1 MAKKRQSTGNTFL
14 SNNLPS
20 YKQVKKQRKQA
31 QQQAPK
37 VQPKQAQRVVRGGG
51 SQYSV
56 KNDKYVKQNQ
66 QRNNPQ
72 PQKTQE
78 AQQTSYLKNSLDR
91 QGQPRASIPETSRS
105 GVVNH
110 GKDKQSTRLSQNYL
124 KNTTQQK
131 SLGNRFLDDKSK
143 IGVDKNNRI
152 DRLTKGAAK
161 QKVGGWLSGVGNDS
175 NIYNETKKDLDDQL
189 RNGKIN
195 KKTYDANMKA
205 AMQSD
210 TRMRRLKNWESS
222 NQHKAYQE
230 LARKGEKIQ
239 TSGDKD
245 IAKGM
250 KGLNHLQKVAAGAYT
265 SSAQMAMDLAFGPG
279 ALVSMGV
286 SVYGNTLHSTKQLV
300 DKGVI
305 SKKEAEKTAFL
316 QASKEVG
323 TEALGRG
330 VGLAAELKGAGAPTR
345 SLETMKNIGIDRL
358 VSRIKNTTAR
368 NIAGSAMKLGSG
380 AAEEAGEELLGGIL
394 DAPITNFSYA
404 NRLDKDYRSKLQENS
419 NNIAA
424 QRDSL
429 IKQGYTRKQAT
440 KLYQNEIS
448 SQEFLDNLTD
458 DYIQNGLSK
467 KAARKQASNMQA
479 YLSASL
485 NGNSKQMKAADNKM
499 AAGIKQ
505 KFSAS
510 DTIDA
515 MLSAGLSA
523 AVTGAAGEVR
533 TNTTGANIKAIY
545 QAQNGVDG
553 AAKAITSLAK
563 GLDDKKM
570 AARATAMYDCIDS
583 GKGVDLSNE
592 QYYTLQSALQA
603 QFTKNAQDAAAATRA
618 GRNSAAKSRYIT
630 AATAN
635 VDNTGKI
642 RFGTT
647 VNAMDEQ
654 GRTIPQFVPGGV
666 TEARADAMRS
676 DLNRLATQQEKQTKE
691 HLSDKDEVIEH
702 IVAIENGYVMP
713 ESTEF
718 FTDAFPE
725 NRALYEQFTG
735 ETLPAD
741 NSQMRQYLFNRSAQ
755 NYEASARLETIDRID
770 RDKGQL
776 DSEIANTYGQEGQQT
791 FQKLSNNIGLEDTG
805 KYVAYSSALGQAY
818 DAGLSGA
825 SIDSAMKLARD
836 AYGIGEQDITDMY
849 QAGVAD
855 KDNGSIGATVRY
867 DMADRTSIRNSDR
880 DALLAFARAFGRNIV
895 VTDNLTVDKAKDIQ
909 SNKALREDYN
919 GPQVDGMFYD
929 NTIYINLAEG
939 NNRSI
944 SYTIMH
950 ELTHSLK
957 EQFAADY
964 AEFADLFKERYVEK
978 YGEAA
983 FNKAIQDRI
992 DLYKDSGVNLDR
1004 EGALEEI
1011 ICDQMGE
1018 VLTDEDFVQ
1027 NVAENH
1033 PDLAHSLLYAIKT
1046 MLQKIR
1052 NLFAQY
1058 EGFPP
1063 RYNEAL
1069 LSQLDLLKDAE
1080 KLLMQAMEHAN
1091 ENRVAESEAEARYL
1105 FGGPKADNPKGYVGT
1120 TMEEDPNFKKAQE
1133 MKNNSASD
1141 EEIWAETGWQYNN
1154 GNWRFEID
1162 DTDFDIFFGDADL
1175 RDIPEYKRYQEL
1187 ERKRFSAYVLG
1198 TKKLTDA
1205 EEKEYQNLNDK
1216 WSETAGKQADRLEEG
1231 DPVFLDK
1238 MVRDRK
1244 LFMHYPSLKDVRV
1257 YTVKDLTGKTN
1268 LAGGADLSNNDLYI
1282 DYNLLYDVD
1291 KLRNV
1296 LLHEVQH
1303 FIQRYEGRN
1312 SGTNPTIA
1320 SSIEAYESNQGERE
1334 AQEAGARINMSAEQR
1349 RGNMPRFSIT
1359 GDMSDVERYNE
1370 LKDKSLT
1377 VVQAS
1382 RENLPFTKENF
1393 ASLQNESKV
1402 EAKKAAQNLIREL
1415 GIKGQYETAELDFDV
1430 ELSNGGVRESAQKEM
1445 KIDDKDAFINLST
1458 LFYNLQDVMHDAILI
1473 DKYSDKAYLE
1483 RHPDHK
1489 PNHNIKWTYVL
1500 LSAFAEGIYI
1510 IPTKITVFEYKIDS
1524 APKIHLAIAAKK
1536 IEKTRVIAEPANKGL
1551 RESAVASSFNVK
1563 LSQFLPLVK
1572 DKALADYIPPQFESE
1587 GKVEDVQGLELGH
1600 GRTDSEGNALTEQQQ
1615 RYFQDSK
1622 VRNVSGNLQI
1632 VYHGTDADFTVFKD
1646 SDSGNYF
1653 TSDKKYAKRYG
1664 KNVDSYYLNIVKP
1677 FDIRKSSVKK
1687 DFEQFVKDGYSNSLH
1702 PSSSK
1707 TEIDE
1712 FIRDG
1717 IDWTEADNLIEWI
1730 EENNKNYDG
1739 LIIKEPDGT
1748 SDSLSYVTFKSNQA
1762 KLIDNKDPSSAQ
1774 DIRFATRHN
1783 SILTEDSSG
1792 FKVVPATENEFKG
1805 SVIRNEAG
1813 QLERMYI
1820 NAETFAGGDS
1830 RFTSYSVTGDLGS
1843 SLDGMYGYSAHNVLG
1858 EGDDAVYLNVHKPAT
1873 ENDLTIT
1880 RDQLKRLI
1888 RETIERI
1895 AIPGENGEK
1904 DYSGAWIYNY
1914 ANKNDTL
1921 ETAAGKAADAII
1933 SADGMTDAY
1942 VLEELYDNANVSSET
1957 EARAFYND
1965 VNYYTGIDGI
1975 ISDADDGSQVVI
1987 AFKSEQIKQTANAGE
2002 PGEMPR
2008 VESVLQYAS
2017 DYGYDTD
2024 PVTGEGYPEDAK
2036 SRVVKNRDEVMAY
2049 IKNSERNAT
2058 KLTHDTVL
2066 NEKTVKGNIKELVNG
2081 VMDNT
2086 DNTPGEKR
2094 EALDKAMDA
2103 ARELWG
2109 IYASTKY
2116 FTKAKPDDLK
2126 LFRDVAIQTAHDI
2139 VKGAR
2144 YIDDEAYDNYKQVT
2158 SYLKSTRIM
2167 YTAHDA
2173 ADVDMGDPGSFRR
2186 KYFGRIRLSKDGVS
2200 LEDVWADI
2208 GPMIAF
2214 AEGSDY
2220 VKDDVDHQVILEEIA
2235 SFLDNSEAYY
2245 DMEADAA
2252 RLDIERQLAEDIVE
2266 TVTTNGDPWNSFA
2279 DKKKAQY
2286 DERIA
2291 QLKARQKEAM
2301 REAKD
2306 KWKEQEKKS
2315 RKKRYEKRRQQK
2327 KERHKNY
2334 KERMKSWGHIQKN
2347 YDYLSKRLLDPKKDE
2362 GQNIP
2367 ENLRVPLAKVL
2378 KEFDLQ
2384 TKRSAKIEKKK
2395 GTSKATAA
2403 LRDLRNEIAK
2413 IASEDGTAEFV
2424 CHPSLFTTMD
2434 RLVDSLD
2441 GKSLRELNNENLAD
2455 IDDMLAQIKHMI
2467 AEQNTLFTEGKRQAV
2482 ESAGRQVMDDMRAKE
2497 KKYGRGY
2504 TYSGAKGLIR
2514 HIFNEDMMT
2523 PGDFFELMGG
2533 ELGTM
2538 GDHLR
2543 ESFDDYIQKFKQTA
2557 DFTTTTFNRFMNV
2570 KKPGSV
2576 MEDWKTDKSSQTFK
2590 LDSGEEV
2597 TMTVAQMMS
2606 LYCMS
2611 KREAAMN
2618 HIMGSGIVLSEVTPG
2633 RKIDE
2638 LVGGKQEN
2646 RVEAVRMSYFD
2657 VQRII
2662 EALTK
2667 EQRQVADELQGMM
2680 TGTLADWGNE
2690 TSMQLYGIK
2699 LFKDDFYFPI
2709 KVSNSY
2715 LTGKLEDPAG
2725 INGSRILSFSF
2736 TKPLVEQASNPLIVG
2751 DIFDIFTDHANKMAL
2766 YSSFAA
2772 SLLDF
2777 NRVYNYKHRSEET
2790 GLLDGSVKQ
2799 AIEDAYGKRSITYI
2813 NNFLDDINGQA
2824 AQRDDGITQ
2833 AISVSLNRYKRA
2845 AIGINLRVLVQ
2856 QPTAIMRSL
2865 YYLSPKYFTPDCFTH
2880 LLKKKQEMHEHCP
2893 IAYWKANGNYQTDFT
2908 RTLQDQ
2914 MFNRWSKYDAATM
2927 GFYGLADDLTWTVI
2941 WGAVKNE
2948 IEAKYP
2954 KVKVG
2959 SEEYWTLCNR
2969 RATEVFD
2976 RTQVVDSVFHRS
2988 DAMRSTNGLTKMAS
3002 SFMAEPT
3009 RTYNMLRS
3017 SIVKAHRMSIDGDR
3031 KGAINEMTKVIT
3043 VLILNAAT
3051 VSATSAVI
3059 DALRG
3064 KGDDDDD
3071 KSFYEKWLLNFWENF
3086 AQNANPLL
3094 QVVWVKDIAT
3104 LFIDEWQGNDWG
3116 TSNMALE
3123 GWYKLAKGFAQVQ
3136 KVFSG
3141 EMGFIEWISGDFGA
3155 GLGYVLGVP
3164 YYNFIRDAKSLWSM
3178 LELPTFASDG
3188 TEESEEESIN
3198 KPSLLDYERNPIKVQ
3213 DGSWGDNVLNHFG
3226 INLTKEERRQKA
3238 YDQELAEIKG
3248 KTEGLS
3254 GSEKR
3259 DKVNSLVMEGYT
3271 KYVEDGDTA
3280 ALKRMRHIIKDA
3292 GGSTKDFDEKVGKRV
3307 ASEYKKT
3314 INTKDVGKQEA
3325 LQDYLLHH
3333 GWSQEDISS
3342 QIVYYSDTARKFKAA
3357 AQLDDEDAMVKA
3369 LVPLMDAGL
3378 TDADVYRLYENR
3390 NRGGSRSKGSGDS
3403 TGSLAVPTY
3412 GTITSGFG
3420 YRARPTAGAS
3430 TYHEGIDIGAA
3441 MGSKVDAADG
3451 GTVVY
3456 TGYNGGYG
3464 NQIVVQHSNGMKTY
3478 YSHLANI
3485 GVSPGQRVSKGQYI
3499 GNVGSTGTST
3509 GPHLD
3514 FRVQVNGSFVN
3525 PMKYING

>member
-78 AQQTSYLKNSLDR
+78 AQQTSYLKNRLDR
-91 QGQPRASIPETSRS
+91 QGQPRASIPETSRA

-152 DRLTKGAAK
+152 DRLTKSAAK
-161 QKVGGWLSGVGNDS
+161 QSVGSLFSGVSYDS
-175 NIYNETKKDLDDQL
+175 NIYNEVKKDLDDQL
-189 RNGKIN
+189 RTGKIN

-210 TRMRRLKNWESS
+210 TRMRRLQNWESS
-222 NQHKAYQE
+222 GQHKAYQE
-230 LARKGEKIQ
+230 LAKKGEELQ

-245 IAKGM
+245 KAIGM
-250 KGLNHLQKVAAGAYT
+250 KGLNRPQRLVAEAYT
-265 SSAQMAMDLAFGPG
+265 SGLQMAGDLMFGP
-279 ALVSMGV
+279 AWFASMGTR
-286 SVYGNTLHSTKQLV
+286 VYGNTLHSTKNLV

-305 SKKEAEKTAFL
+305 SQKEADRNAFL
-316 QASKEVG
+316 QATKEVG
-323 TEALGRG
+323 TEYIGRG
-330 VGLAAELKGAGAPTR
+330 IGLAAELKGAGAPTR

-485 NGNSKQMKAADNKM
+485 NGNSKQMKAAENKM

-570 AARATAMYDCIDS
+570 AARASAMYDYIDS

-618 GRNSAAKSRYIT
+618 GRNSVAKSRYIT

-825 SIDSAMKLARD
+825 SIDSVMKLARD

-880 DALLAFARAFGRNIV
+880 DTLLAFARAFGRNIV

-929 NTIYINLAEG
+929 NTIYVNLAEG
-939 NNRSI
+939 NNRPI

-964 AEFADLFKERYVEK
+964 AEFADLFKKRYVEK
-978 YGEAA
+978 YGEDT

-992 DLYKDSGVNLDR
+992 DLYKDSGVNLDK

-1033 PDLAHSLLYAIKT
+1033 PDLAHSLLYAIKA

-1080 KLLMQAMEHAN
+1080 KLLMQAIEQAN
-1091 ENRVAESEAEARYL
+1091 ENMSADENLPKFSIVDIVGDDGKSYGRGVYFDSTFLDGLNEKERTQIIKEYINTDLGGKEFSAFDANGKEHHIRIAEHYQRFRNSQGKSVRVNNDLATKYRQNPVKQQAVSQIDEIIVTSEPTSVDSARYPHGWLDNYGQNDWETWTAYATDSSSNIWKLGLSIATSDKNDKYLYDVSRIEKAGQAGKLSHIPARDNLATYKDEVNRLREKNKNPGPFALRSPVEETKDLIAVHNATEDNIKGLLDLKGFPMPSIAIIKAAQGHNDYGPYSFVFDKSTIDPQANTDNKVYGGDAWTPTAPQIEYGVKENKAYDEFYSNIHALQRGIPTNQALNKLSDYDYFNQTLTSAGGLENLKENL
-1105 FGGPKADNPKGYVGT
+1105 F
-1120 TMEEDPNFKKAQE
+1120 
-1133 MKNNSASD
+1133 SD
-1141 EEIWAETGWQYNN
+1141 EEMRNAFLNTKDEYVYPIIEEVEVRDKSSNVELAKYLINKFGVQTLEKMDSEEGWESYFSELKEAINEYEKPDKDFPKFVYHNLFRYALKYSKTNGVEIKRVENDEARSAEINKRIDENEYRNWLDSLFSKLTIQEGIYNGKDPYKNN
-1154 GNWRFEID
+1154 GDRKSFKQLHWDVTLDNIVKAMSLSNNGETFLGDNFKAVSQKNFESVEEIKAD
-1162 DTDFDIFFGDADL
+1162 RERLQKISDEEYKKLNDELYERYSKIIERLVNKKNLSKHDNYFIIRDYVNSNITDSLRKSKSAEDIYKYLKKYEAVTKQDAEDIWQLAKETANLPTGYFEAKPERAVALNEVKAIIAPDNAPADL
-1175 RDIPEYKRYQEL
+1175 IQ
-1187 ERKRFSAYVLG
+1187 
-1198 TKKLTDA
+1198 
-1205 EEKEYQNLNDK
+1205 
-1216 WSETAGKQADRLEEG
+1216 
-1231 DPVFLDK
+1231 
-1238 MVRDRK
+1238 
-1244 LFMHYPSLKDVRV
+1244 SLKDTGAEVLTYKHDNAEDRTEKLNSLEPLKFAVRSDSDQNDSFPTLDSV
-1257 YTVKDLTGKTN
+1257 IQYANDNDVIIDPITG
-1268 LAGGADLSNNDLYI
+1268 
-1282 DYNLLYDVD
+1282 
-1291 KLRNV
+1291 
-1296 LLHEVQH
+1296 
-1303 FIQRYEGRN
+1303 
-1312 SGTNPTIA
+1312 
-1320 SSIEAYESNQGERE
+1320 EAY
-1334 AQEAGARINMSAEQR
+1334 
-1349 RGNMPRFSIT
+1349 
-1359 GDMSDVERYNE
+1359 
-1370 LKDKSLT
+1370 
-1377 VVQAS
+1377 
-1382 RENLPFTKENF
+1382 
-1393 ASLQNESKV
+1393 
-1402 EAKKAAQNLIREL
+1402 
-1415 GIKGQYETAELDFDV
+1415 
-1430 ELSNGGVRESAQKEM
+1430 
-1445 KIDDKDAFINLST
+1445 
-1458 LFYNLQDVMHDAILI
+1458 
-1473 DKYSDKAYLE
+1473 
-1483 RHPDHK
+1483 
-1489 PNHNIKWTYVL
+1489 
-1500 LSAFAEGIYI
+1500 
-1510 IPTKITVFEYKIDS
+1510 
-1524 APKIHLAIAAKK
+1524 
-1536 IEKTRVIAEPANKGL
+1536 
-1551 RESAVASSFNVK
+1551 
-1563 LSQFLPLVK
+1563 
-1572 DKALADYIPPQFESE
+1572 SE
-1587 GKVEDVQGLELGH
+1587 E
-1600 GRTDSEGNALTEQQQ
+1600 
-1615 RYFQDSK
+1615 
-1622 VRNVSGNLQI
+1622 
-1632 VYHGTDADFTVFKD
+1632 
-1646 SDSGNYF
+1646 
-1653 TSDKKYAKRYG
+1653 
-1664 KNVDSYYLNIVKP
+1664 
-1677 FDIRKSSVKK
+1677 
-1687 DFEQFVKDGYSNSLH
+1687 
-1702 PSSSK
+1702 
-1707 TEIDE
+1707 
-1712 FIRDG
+1712 
-1717 IDWTEADNLIEWI
+1717 
-1730 EENNKNYDG
+1730 
-1739 LIIKEPDGT
+1739 
-1748 SDSLSYVTFKSNQA
+1748 
-1762 KLIDNKDPSSAQ
+1762 
-1774 DIRFATRHN
+1774 
-1783 SILTEDSSG
+1783 
-1792 FKVVPATENEFKG
+1792 
-1805 SVIRNEAG
+1805 
-1813 QLERMYI
+1813 
-1820 NAETFAGGDS
+1820 
-1830 RFTSYSVTGDLGS
+1830 
-1843 SLDGMYGYSAHNVLG
+1843 
-1858 EGDDAVYLNVHKPAT
+1858 
-1873 ENDLTIT
+1873 
-1880 RDQLKRLI
+1880 
-1888 RETIERI
+1888 
-1895 AIPGENGEK
+1895 AIP
-1904 DYSGAWIYNY
+1904 
-1914 ANKNDTL
+1914 
-1921 ETAAGKAADAII
+1921 
-1933 SADGMTDAY
+1933 
-1942 VLEELYDNANVSSET
+1942 
-1957 EARAFYND
+1957 
-1965 VNYYTGIDGI
+1965 
-1975 ISDADDGSQVVI
+1975 
-1987 AFKSEQIKQTANAGE
+1987 
-2002 PGEMPR
+2002 
-2008 VESVLQYAS
+2008 
-2017 DYGYDTD
+2017 
-2024 PVTGEGYPEDAK
+2024 
-2036 SRVVKNRDEVMAY
+2036 RVVKIRDEIMEY
-2049 IKNSERNAT
+2049 INSINTDPT
-2058 KLTHDTVL
+2058 KLTHDKIL
-2066 NEKTVKGNIKELVNG
+2066 DEKSVKSSIKELISATTNHSES
-2081 VMDNT
+2081 
-2086 DNTPGEKR
+2086 TPGEIRDMTKF
-2094 EALDKAMDA
+2094 ATDA
-2103 ARELWG
+2103 ARKLWNMYKNMGNLEKATPEQLEEFRNYTLSVSHEIIGDINYIVDDQYERYKEL
-2109 IYASTKY
+2109 K
-2116 FTKAKPDDLK
+2116 
-2126 LFRDVAIQTAHDI
+2126 
-2139 VKGAR
+2139 
-2144 YIDDEAYDNYKQVT
+2144 
-2158 SYLKSTRIM
+2158 SYLREVPILLPSSWDREIGGI
-2167 YTAHDA
+2167 A
-2173 ADVDMGDPGSFRR
+2173 AFRR
-2186 KYFGRIRLSKDGVS
+2186 KNFGRMRLVSENSKIEGYGIDEIWPDLVEMMYGNMDS
-2200 LEDVWADI
+2200 MTYKGEDYKHPSEMLREV
-2208 GPMIAF
+2208 
-2214 AEGSDY
+2214 SDY
-2220 VKDDVDHQVILEEIA
+2220 LDDT
-2235 SFLDNSEAYY
+2235 
-2245 DMEADAA
+2245 DMYRDALMDGA
-2252 RLDIERQLAEDIVE
+2252 RLDIERQFAEDLVD
-2266 TVTTNGDPWNSFA
+2266 TVVSNGKPWQSFA
-2279 DKKKAQY
+2279 DKKKAFY
-2286 DERIA
+2286 DERTR
-2291 QLKARQKEAM
+2291 QLKERQKEAM
-2301 REAKD
+2301 REAKN
-2306 KWKEQEKKS
+2306 KWKDQEKKS

-2334 KERMKSWGHIQKN
+2334 KERMRSWGHIQKN

-2413 IASEDGTAEFV
+2413 IASEDGTTEFV
-2424 CHPSLFTTMD
+2424 CHPSLFGTMD
-2434 RLVDSLD
+2434 RLVASLD
-2441 GKSLRELNNENLAD
+2441 GKPLREMDNQDLAD
-2455 IDDMLAQIKHMI
+2455 IDDMFAQVKHMI
-2467 AEQNTLFTEGKRQAV
+2467 AEQNTLFAENKRQAV

-2504 TYSGAKGLIR
+2504 TYSGAKGLVR
-2514 HIFNEDMMT
+2514 HLFNEDMMT

-2543 ESFDDYIQKFKQTA
+2543 ESFDDYVRKFKQTA
-2557 DFTTTTFNRFMNV
+2557 DFTTETFSQFMNV

-2576 MEDWKTDKSSQTFK
+2576 LEDWKTDKSSQTFK

-2618 HIMGSGIVLSEVTPG
+2618 HIMGSGIVLSEVTPA
-2633 RKIDE
+2633 RKINA

-2657 VQRII
+2657 VKKIT

-2667 EQRQVADELQGMM
+2667 EQRQVADKLQGMM

-2777 NRVYNYKHRSEET
+2777 NRVYNYKHRNEET
-2790 GLLDGSVKQ
+2790 GVLDGSVKQ

-2824 AQRDDGITQ
+2824 ANRVDGITQ
-2833 AISVSLNRYKRA
+2833 AISVSLNHYKRA

-2865 YYLSPKYFTPDCFTH
+2865 YYLNPKYFTPSCFTH

-2927 GFYGLADDLTWTVI
+2927 GFYGLADDMTWTVI

-2948 IEAKYP
+2948 IEDKYP
-2954 KVKVG
+2954 NVKVG
-2959 SEEYWTLCNR
+2959 SEEYWALCNK

-3017 SIVKAHRMSIDGDR
+3017 SIVKAHRMSLDGDR
-3031 KGAINEMTKVIT
+3031 SGAINEMTKVIT

-3188 TEESEEESIN
+3188 TEEESIN

-3238 YDQELAEIKG
+3238 YDQELTEIKG

-3280 ALKRMRHIIKDA
+3280 ALKRMRQTIKDA

-3314 INTKDVGKQEA
+3314 INTNDVGKQEA

-3378 TDADVYRLYENR
+3378 TDADAYKLYENR
-3390 NRGGSRSKGSGDS
+3390 NRGGRRSKGVGES
-3403 TGSLAVPTY
+3403 TGKLAVPAY

-3420 YRARPTAGAS
+3420 YRTRPTAGAS
-3430 TYHEGIDIGAA
+3430 AYHEGIDIGAP
-3441 MGSKVDAADG
+3441 MGSKVSVADG
-3451 GTVVY
+3451 GTIVY
-3456 TGYNGGYG
+3456 AGYSGGYG
-3464 NQIVVQHSNGMKTY
+3464 NQIVVQHSSGMKTY
-3478 YSHLANI
+3478 YSHLSNI
-3485 GVSPGQRVSKGQYI
+3485 GVSPGQKVRKGQYI

-3514 FRVQVNGSFVN
+3514 FRVQVNGAFVN
-3525 PMKYING
+3525 PMNYING

>member
-31 QQQAPK
+31 QEQAPK
-37 VQPKQAQRVVRGGG
+37 VQPRQAQRVVRGGG

-72 PQKTQE
+72 NQQAQR

-152 DRLTKGAAK
+152 DRLTKSAGK
-161 QKVGGWLSGVGNDS
+161 QSVGSLFSGISDDS
-175 NIYNETKKDLDDQL
+175 NIYNEVKKDLDDQL
-189 RNGKIN
+189 RTGKIN
-195 KKTYDANMKA
+195 KRTYDANMKA

-210 TRMRRLKNWESS
+210 TRMRRLQNWESS
-222 NQHKAYQE
+222 SQHKTYQE
-230 LARKGEKIQ
+230 LAKKGEELQ

-245 IAKGM
+245 KAIGM
-250 KGLNHLQKVAAGAYT
+250 KGLNRPQRLVAEAYT
-265 SSAQMAMDLAFGPG
+265 SGLQMAGDLMFGP
-279 ALVSMGV
+279 AWFASMGTR
-286 SVYGNTLHSTKQLV
+286 VYGNTLHSTKNLV

-305 SKKEAEKTAFL
+305 SKREADRNAFL
-316 QASKEVG
+316 QATKEVG
-323 TEALGRG
+323 TEYIGRG
-330 VGLAAELKGAGAPTR
+330 IGLAAELKGAGAPTR

-485 NGNSKQMKAADNKM
+485 NGNSKQMKAAENKM

-533 TNTTGANIKAIY
+533 TNATGANIKAIY

-570 AARATAMYDCIDS
+570 AARASAMYDYIDS

-603 QFTKNAQDAAAATRA
+603 QFNKNAQDAAAATRA

-630 AATAN
+630 AATADI
-635 VDNTGKI
+635 DNTGKI

-666 TEARADAMRS
+666 TEARADAMRF

-825 SIDSAMKLARD
+825 SIDSVMKLARD
-836 AYGIGEQDITDMY
+836 AYGIGGQDITDMY

-880 DALLAFARAFGRNIV
+880 DTLLAFARAFGRNIV

-939 NNRSI
+939 NNRPI

-978 YGEAA
+978 YGEET

-992 DLYKDSGVNLDR
+992 DLYKDSGVNLDK

-1033 PDLAHSLLYAIKT
+1033 PDLAHSLLYAIKA

-1080 KLLMQAMEHAN
+1080 KLLMQAMEQAN
-1091 ENRVAESEAEARYL
+1091 ENRIEEREVEYAVRNDHLNDPNYSSIKSQIRDNAVELSKMNPVGVAKSDEFIHKTIGQKKAIILKIFRNGYDIDRQGFGKIEMRQSEIKGAFTYLHSDAEFAVMPLVPKVLKKGIKLPGHDDHKERNYDTTTFVAPVTLDNTVVNMAVVVKNTGRHHYKLHRVINLDGTNIENKKREPGILSLTDNGQRLSTEFSENRIKSKKEKVNKDHKKNKAKQNFALRSPVEETKDLIAVHNATEKNVRGLLGLGGLPMPSIAIIKAAQGHDDFGEYSFVFDKSTIDPATNRNNKVYGSDAFTPVAPHIEYEVKDDKAYKEFQSKISNLNKDLPATNHTLMNIHNYDYFNTLLTSAGGLEGLKENLFNDKEMRNAFLYTEGEYVPRVIEKVEVKSKKAGLYKHLINRVGIPTLEKMYSIDRRSDEAEKYFKILKEAADEYEKPIEPKPL
-1105 FGGPKADNPKGYVGT
+1105 FKYWNLVFLALDYN
-1120 TMEEDPNFKKAQE
+1120 
-1133 MKNNSASD
+1133 KNNGVKVKEIENEQAQVD
-1141 EEIWAETGWQYNN
+1141 EINKRIDETKYREWLDSLFAKLSIQEGIYNGKDRVTNTGTRTFKQTHWNVTLDNIVKAMKLQEEGETAFGVSFKAISQKKFNSIDEIKSNSGRLKVIND
-1154 GNWRFEID
+1154 G
-1162 DTDFDIFFGDADL
+1162 
-1175 RDIPEYKRYQEL
+1175 EYE
-1187 ERKRFSAYVLG
+1187 
-1198 TKKLTDA
+1198 KLIN
-1205 EEKEYQNLNDK
+1205 NLNDRYNNIVSK
-1216 WSETAGKQADRLEEG
+1216 LIERHHDNDILAKEHVDTNIVDAIRASKSAKDVFNYLKRYEILTEHEAKEIWELAQDYGNLPTGYFEAKPGRAVALSEVKAIIAPDDAPADLIQ
-1231 DPVFLDK
+1231 
-1238 MVRDRK
+1238 
-1244 LFMHYPSLKDVRV
+1244 SLKDTGAEVLTYEHDNAEDRTEKLNSLEPLKFAVRSDSDQNDSFPTLDSV
-1257 YTVKDLTGKTN
+1257 IQYANDNDVIIDPITG
-1268 LAGGADLSNNDLYI
+1268 
-1282 DYNLLYDVD
+1282 
-1291 KLRNV
+1291 
-1296 LLHEVQH
+1296 
-1303 FIQRYEGRN
+1303 
-1312 SGTNPTIA
+1312 
-1320 SSIEAYESNQGERE
+1320 EAY
-1334 AQEAGARINMSAEQR
+1334 
-1349 RGNMPRFSIT
+1349 
-1359 GDMSDVERYNE
+1359 
-1370 LKDKSLT
+1370 
-1377 VVQAS
+1377 
-1382 RENLPFTKENF
+1382 
-1393 ASLQNESKV
+1393 
-1402 EAKKAAQNLIREL
+1402 
-1415 GIKGQYETAELDFDV
+1415 
-1430 ELSNGGVRESAQKEM
+1430 
-1445 KIDDKDAFINLST
+1445 
-1458 LFYNLQDVMHDAILI
+1458 
-1473 DKYSDKAYLE
+1473 
-1483 RHPDHK
+1483 
-1489 PNHNIKWTYVL
+1489 
-1500 LSAFAEGIYI
+1500 
-1510 IPTKITVFEYKIDS
+1510 
-1524 APKIHLAIAAKK
+1524 
-1536 IEKTRVIAEPANKGL
+1536 
-1551 RESAVASSFNVK
+1551 
-1563 LSQFLPLVK
+1563 
-1572 DKALADYIPPQFESE
+1572 SE
-1587 GKVEDVQGLELGH
+1587 E
-1600 GRTDSEGNALTEQQQ
+1600 
-1615 RYFQDSK
+1615 
-1622 VRNVSGNLQI
+1622 
-1632 VYHGTDADFTVFKD
+1632 
-1646 SDSGNYF
+1646 
-1653 TSDKKYAKRYG
+1653 
-1664 KNVDSYYLNIVKP
+1664 
-1677 FDIRKSSVKK
+1677 
-1687 DFEQFVKDGYSNSLH
+1687 
-1702 PSSSK
+1702 
-1707 TEIDE
+1707 
-1712 FIRDG
+1712 
-1717 IDWTEADNLIEWI
+1717 
-1730 EENNKNYDG
+1730 
-1739 LIIKEPDGT
+1739 
-1748 SDSLSYVTFKSNQA
+1748 
-1762 KLIDNKDPSSAQ
+1762 
-1774 DIRFATRHN
+1774 
-1783 SILTEDSSG
+1783 
-1792 FKVVPATENEFKG
+1792 
-1805 SVIRNEAG
+1805 
-1813 QLERMYI
+1813 
-1820 NAETFAGGDS
+1820 
-1830 RFTSYSVTGDLGS
+1830 
-1843 SLDGMYGYSAHNVLG
+1843 
-1858 EGDDAVYLNVHKPAT
+1858 
-1873 ENDLTIT
+1873 
-1880 RDQLKRLI
+1880 
-1888 RETIERI
+1888 
-1895 AIPGENGEK
+1895 AIP
-1904 DYSGAWIYNY
+1904 
-1914 ANKNDTL
+1914 
-1921 ETAAGKAADAII
+1921 
-1933 SADGMTDAY
+1933 
-1942 VLEELYDNANVSSET
+1942 
-1957 EARAFYND
+1957 
-1965 VNYYTGIDGI
+1965 
-1975 ISDADDGSQVVI
+1975 
-1987 AFKSEQIKQTANAGE
+1987 
-2002 PGEMPR
+2002 
-2008 VESVLQYAS
+2008 
-2017 DYGYDTD
+2017 
-2024 PVTGEGYPEDAK
+2024 
-2036 SRVVKNRDEVMAY
+2036 RVVKIRDEIMEY
-2049 IKNSERNAT
+2049 INSINTDPT
-2058 KLTHDTVL
+2058 KLTHDKIL
-2066 NEKTVKGNIKELVNG
+2066 DEKSVKSSIKELISATTNHSES
-2081 VMDNT
+2081 
-2086 DNTPGEKR
+2086 TPGEIR
-2094 EALDKAMDA
+2094 EMTKFATDA
-2103 ARELWG
+2103 ARKLWNMYKNMGNLEKATSEQLEEFRNYTLSVSHEIIGDINYIVDDQYERYKEL
-2109 IYASTKY
+2109 K
-2116 FTKAKPDDLK
+2116 
-2126 LFRDVAIQTAHDI
+2126 
-2139 VKGAR
+2139 
-2144 YIDDEAYDNYKQVT
+2144 
-2158 SYLKSTRIM
+2158 SYLREVPILLPSSWDREIGGI
-2167 YTAHDA
+2167 A
-2173 ADVDMGDPGSFRR
+2173 AFRR
-2186 KYFGRIRLSKDGVS
+2186 KNFGRMRLVSENSKIEGYGIDEIWPDLVEMMYGNMDS
-2200 LEDVWADI
+2200 MTYKGEDYKHPSEMLREV
-2208 GPMIAF
+2208 
-2214 AEGSDY
+2214 SDY
-2220 VKDDVDHQVILEEIA
+2220 LDDT
-2235 SFLDNSEAYY
+2235 YMY
-2245 DMEADAA
+2245 RDALMDGA
-2252 RLDIERQLAEDIVE
+2252 RLDIERQFAQDLVD
-2266 TVTTNGDPWNSFA
+2266 TVVSNGKPWQSFA
-2279 DKKKAQY
+2279 DKKKAFY
-2286 DERIA
+2286 DERTR
-2291 QLKARQKEAM
+2291 QLKERQKEAM
-2301 REAKD
+2301 REAKS
-2306 KWKEQEKKS
+2306 KYQEKLEREKSRHKEQEKKI
-2315 RKKRYEKRRQQK
+2315 RQQGRDRLQKEKDRQREKRETQREKKR
-2327 KERHKNY
+2327 NY
-2334 KERMKSWGHIQKN
+2334 QERMKSWGHIQKN

-2384 TKRSAKIEKKK
+2384 TERSVKLEETK

-2403 LRDLRNEIAK
+2403 LRELRNEMAK
-2413 IASEDGTAEFV
+2413 IASEDGTTEFV
-2424 CHPSLFTTMD
+2424 CHPSLFGTMD
-2434 RLVDSLD
+2434 RLVASLD
-2441 GKSLRELNNENLAD
+2441 GKPLREMDNQDLAD
-2455 IDDMLAQIKHMI
+2455 IDDMFAQVKHMI
-2467 AEQNTLFTEGKRQAV
+2467 AEQNTLFAENKRQAV

-2504 TYSGAKGLIR
+2504 TYSGAKGLVR
-2514 HIFNEDMMT
+2514 HLFNEDMMT

-2543 ESFDDYIQKFKQTA
+2543 ESFDDYVRKFKQTA
-2557 DFTTTTFNRFMNV
+2557 DFTTETFSQFMNV

-2576 MEDWKTDKSSQTFK
+2576 LEDWKTDKSSQTFK

-2618 HIMGSGIVLSEVTPG
+2618 HIMGSGIVLSEVTPA
-2633 RKIDE
+2633 RKINA

-2646 RVEAVRMSYFD
+2646 RVEAVRMSFFD
-2657 VQRII
+2657 VKKIT

-2667 EQRQVADELQGMM
+2667 EQRQVADKLQGMM

-2777 NRVYNYKHRSEET
+2777 NRVYNYKHRNEET
-2790 GLLDGSVKQ
+2790 GVLDGSVKQ

-2824 AQRDDGITQ
+2824 ANRVDGITQ
-2833 AISVSLNRYKRA
+2833 AISVSLNHYKRA

-2865 YYLSPKYFTPDCFTH
+2865 YYLNPKYFTPSCFTH

-2927 GFYGLADDLTWTVI
+2927 GFYGLADDMTWTVI
-2941 WGAVKNE
+2941 WGAIKNE
-2948 IEAKYP
+2948 IEDKYP
-2954 KVKVG
+2954 NVKVG
-2959 SEEYWTLCNR
+2959 SEEYWALCNK

-2988 DAMRSTNGLTKMAS
+2988 DAMRSTNGLTKMVS

-3017 SIVKAHRMSIDGDR
+3017 SIVKAHRMSLDGDR
-3031 KGAINEMTKVIT
+3031 SGAINEMTKVIT

-3188 TEESEEESIN
+3188 TEEESIN

-3238 YDQELAEIKG
+3238 YDQELAEIKS

-3280 ALKRMRHIIKDA
+3280 ALKRMRQTIKDA

-3314 INTKDVGKQEA
+3314 INTNDVGKQEA
-3325 LQDYLLHH
+3325 LQDYLLNH

-3357 AQLDDEDAMVKA
+3357 AQMDDEDAMVKA

-3378 TDADVYRLYENR
+3378 TDADAYKLYENR
-3390 NRGGSRSKGSGDS
+3390 NRGGRRSKGVGES
-3403 TGSLAVPTY
+3403 TGKLAVPAY
-3412 GTITSGFG
+3412 GSITSGFG
-3420 YRARPTAGAS
+3420 YRTRPTAGAS
-3430 TYHEGIDIGAA
+3430 AYHEGIDIGAP

-3451 GTVVY
+3451 GTIVY
-3456 TGYNGGYG
+3456 AGYSGGYG
-3464 NQIVVQHSNGMKTY
+3464 NQIVVQHSSGMKTY
-3478 YSHLANI
+3478 YSHLSNI
-3485 GVSPGQRVSKGQYI
+3485 GVSPGQKVRKGQYI

-3514 FRVQVNGSFVN
+3514 FRVQVNGAFVN
-3525 PMKYING
+3525 PMNYING

>member
-31 QQQAPK
+31 QQQTPK

-72 PQKTQE
+72 NQQAQR

-91 QGQPRASIPETSRS
+91 QGQPRASIPETSRL

-485 NGNSKQMKAADNKM
+485 NGNSKQMKAAENKM

-570 AARATAMYDCIDS
+570 AARASAMYDYIDS

-630 AATAN
+630 AATADI
-635 VDNTGKI
+635 DNTGKI

-825 SIDSAMKLARD
+825 SIDSVMKLARD

-849 QAGVAD
+849 HAGVAD
-855 KDNGSIGATVRY
+855 KENESIGATVRY

-939 NNRSI
+939 NNRPI

-957 EQFAADY
+957 DQFAADY
-964 AEFADLFKERYVEK
+964 AEFADLFQERYIEK
-978 YGEAA
+978 YGEDT

-992 DLYKDSGVNLDR
+992 DLYKDSGVNLDK

-1033 PDLAHSLLYAIKT
+1033 PDLAHSLLYTIKA

-1080 KLLMQAMEHAN
+1080 KLLMQAMEQAN
-1091 ENRVAESEAEARYL
+1091 EERVTESDAEARY
-1105 FGGPKADNPKGYVGT
+1105 
-1120 TMEEDPNFKKAQE
+1120 
-1133 MKNNSASD
+1133 
-1141 EEIWAETGWQYNN
+1141 
-1154 GNWRFEID
+1154 
-1162 DTDFDIFFGDADL
+1162 
-1175 RDIPEYKRYQEL
+1175 
-1187 ERKRFSAYVLG
+1187 
-1198 TKKLTDA
+1198 
-1205 EEKEYQNLNDK
+1205 
-1216 WSETAGKQADRLEEG
+1216 
-1231 DPVFLDK
+1231 
-1238 MVRDRK
+1238 
-1244 LFMHYPSLKDVRV
+1244 
-1257 YTVKDLTGKTN
+1257 
-1268 LAGGADLSNNDLYI
+1268 
-1282 DYNLLYDVD
+1282 
-1291 KLRNV
+1291 
-1296 LLHEVQH
+1296 
-1303 FIQRYEGRN
+1303 
-1312 SGTNPTIA
+1312 
-1320 SSIEAYESNQGERE
+1320 
-1334 AQEAGARINMSAEQR
+1334 MSAEQM

-1572 DKALADYIPPQFESE
+1572 DKALADYIPPQFRESNQQDFALRSPVEETRDLIAVHNATEKNVRGLLGLGGLPMPSIAIIKAAQGHDDFGAYSFVFDKSTIDPATNRNNKVYGSDAFTPVAPHIEYEVKDDKAYKEFQSEISNLNKDLPATNHTLMNIHNYDYFNTLLTTAGGLE
-1587 GKVEDVQGLELGH
+1587 GLKENLFNDKEMRNAFLYTEGEYVPRVIEKVEVKSKKAGLYKHLINRVGIPTLEKMYSIDRRSDEAEKYFKILKEAADEYEKPIEPKPLFKYWNLVFLALDYNKNNGVKVKEIENEQAQVDEINKRIDETKYREWLDSLFAKLSIQE
-1600 GRTDSEGNALTEQQQ
+1600 GIYNGKDRVTNTGTRTFKQTHW
-1615 RYFQDSK
+1615 
-1622 VRNVSGNLQI
+1622 NVTL
-1632 VYHGTDADFTVFKD
+1632 D
-1646 SDSGNYF
+1646 
-1653 TSDKKYAKRYG
+1653 
-1664 KNVDSYYLNIVKP
+1664 NIVKAMKLQKEGETA
-1677 FDIRKSSVKK
+1677 FGVSFKAISQKK
-1687 DFEQFVKDGYSNSLH
+1687 FNSIDEIKSNSGRLKVINEGEYEKLINNLNDRYNNIV
-1702 PSSSK
+1702 SK
-1707 TEIDE
+1707 
-1712 FIRDG
+1712 
-1717 IDWTEADNLIEWI
+1717 LIERHHDNDI
-1730 EENNKNYDG
+1730 LAKEHVDTNIVDAIRASKSAKDVFNY
-1739 LIIKEPDGT
+1739 LKRYE
-1748 SDSLSYVTFKSNQA
+1748 
-1762 KLIDNKDPSSAQ
+1762 
-1774 DIRFATRHN
+1774 
-1783 SILTEDSSG
+1783 ILTEHEAKEIWELAQDYGNLPTGYFEAKPGRAVALSEVKAIIAPDDAPADLIQSLKDTGAEILTYKHDNAEDRTEKLNSLEPLKFAVRSDSDQNDS
-1792 FKVVPATENEFKG
+1792 FPTLD
-1805 SVIRNEAG
+1805 SVIQYANDNDVIIDPITGEA
-1813 QLERMYI
+1813 
-1820 NAETFAGGDS
+1820 
-1830 RFTSYSVTGDLGS
+1830 YS
-1843 SLDGMYGYSAHNVLG
+1843 
-1858 EGDDAVYLNVHKPAT
+1858 E
-1873 ENDLTIT
+1873 E
-1880 RDQLKRLI
+1880 
-1888 RETIERI
+1888 
-1895 AIPGENGEK
+1895 AIP
-1904 DYSGAWIYNY
+1904 
-1914 ANKNDTL
+1914 
-1921 ETAAGKAADAII
+1921 
-1933 SADGMTDAY
+1933 
-1942 VLEELYDNANVSSET
+1942 
-1957 EARAFYND
+1957 
-1965 VNYYTGIDGI
+1965 
-1975 ISDADDGSQVVI
+1975 
-1987 AFKSEQIKQTANAGE
+1987 
-2002 PGEMPR
+2002 
-2008 VESVLQYAS
+2008 
-2017 DYGYDTD
+2017 
-2024 PVTGEGYPEDAK
+2024 
-2036 SRVVKNRDEVMAY
+2036 RVVKIRDEIMEY
-2049 IKNSERNAT
+2049 INSINTDPT
-2058 KLTHDTVL
+2058 KLTHDKIL
-2066 NEKTVKGNIKELVNG
+2066 DEKSVKSSIKELISATTNHSES
-2081 VMDNT
+2081 
-2086 DNTPGEKR
+2086 TPGEIR
-2094 EALDKAMDA
+2094 EMTKFATDA
-2103 ARELWG
+2103 ARKLWNMYKNMGNLEKATSEQLEEFRNYTLSVSHEIIGDINYIVDDQYERYKEL
-2109 IYASTKY
+2109 K
-2116 FTKAKPDDLK
+2116 
-2126 LFRDVAIQTAHDI
+2126 
-2139 VKGAR
+2139 
-2144 YIDDEAYDNYKQVT
+2144 
-2158 SYLKSTRIM
+2158 SYLREVPILLPSSWDREIGGI
-2167 YTAHDA
+2167 A
-2173 ADVDMGDPGSFRR
+2173 AFRR
-2186 KYFGRIRLSKDGVS
+2186 KNFGRMRLVS
-2200 LEDVWADI
+2200 ENSQIEGYGIDEIWPDLVEMMYGNMDSMTYKGEDYKHPSEMLREV
-2208 GPMIAF
+2208 
-2214 AEGSDY
+2214 SDY
-2220 VKDDVDHQVILEEIA
+2220 LDDT
-2235 SFLDNSEAYY
+2235 YMY
-2245 DMEADAA
+2245 RDALMDGA
-2252 RLDIERQLAEDIVE
+2252 RLDIERQFAQDLVD
-2266 TVTTNGDPWNSFA
+2266 TVVSNGKPWQSFA
-2279 DKKKAQY
+2279 DKKKAFY
-2286 DERIA
+2286 DERTR
-2291 QLKARQKEAM
+2291 QLKERQKEAM
-2301 REAKD
+2301 REAKS
-2306 KWKEQEKKS
+2306 KYQEKLEREKSRHKEQEKKI
-2315 RKKRYEKRRQQK
+2315 RQQGRDRLQKEKDRQREKREAQREKKR
-2327 KERHKNY
+2327 NY
-2334 KERMKSWGHIQKN
+2334 QERMKSWGHIQKN
-2347 YDYLSKRLLDPKKDE
+2347 YDYLSKRLLNPKKDE

-2384 TKRSAKIEKKK
+2384 TERSVKLEETK

-2403 LRDLRNEIAK
+2403 LRELRNEIAK
-2413 IASEDGTAEFV
+2413 IASEDGTTEFV
-2424 CHPSLFTTMD
+2424 CHPSLFGTMD
-2434 RLVDSLD
+2434 RLVASLD
-2441 GKSLRELNNENLAD
+2441 GKPLREMDNQDLAD
-2455 IDDMLAQIKHMI
+2455 IDDMFAQVKHMI
-2467 AEQNTLFTEGKRQAV
+2467 AEQNTLFAENKRQAV

-2504 TYSGAKGLIR
+2504 TYSGAKGLVR
-2514 HIFNEDMMT
+2514 HLFNEDMMT

-2543 ESFDDYIQKFKQTA
+2543 ESFDDYIRKFKQTA
-2557 DFTTTTFNRFMNV
+2557 DFTTETFSQFMNV

-2576 MEDWKTDKSSQTFK
+2576 LEDWKTDKSAQTFK

-2618 HIMGSGIVLSEVTPG
+2618 HIMGSGIVLSEVTPA
-2633 RKIDE
+2633 RKINA

-2657 VQRII
+2657 VKKIT

-2667 EQRQVADELQGMM
+2667 EQRQVADKLQGMM

-2690 TSMQLYGIK
+2690 ISMQLYGIK

-2777 NRVYNYKHRSEET
+2777 NRVYNYKHRNEET

-2824 AQRDDGITQ
+2824 ANRVDGITQ
-2833 AISVSLNRYKRA
+2833 AISVSLNHYKRA

-2865 YYLSPKYFTPDCFTH
+2865 YYLNPKYFTPSCFTH

-2927 GFYGLADDLTWTVI
+2927 GFYGLADDMTWTVI

-2948 IEAKYP
+2948 IEDKYP
-2954 KVKVG
+2954 NVKVD
-2959 SEEYWTLCNR
+2959 SEEYWALCNK

-2988 DAMRSTNGLTKMAS
+2988 DAMRSTNGLTKMVS

-3017 SIVKAHRMSIDGDR
+3017 SIVKAHRMSLDGDR
-3031 KGAINEMTKVIT
+3031 SGAINEMTKVIT

-3188 TEESEEESIN
+3188 TEEESIN

-3238 YDQELAEIKG
+3238 YDQELAEIKS

-3280 ALKRMRHIIKDA
+3280 ALKRMRQTIKDA

-3314 INTKDVGKQEA
+3314 INTNDVGKQEA
-3325 LQDYLLHH
+3325 LQDYLLNH

-3357 AQLDDEDAMVKA
+3357 AQMDDEDAMVKA

-3378 TDADVYRLYENR
+3378 TDADAYKLYENR
-3390 NRGGSRSKGSGDS
+3390 NRGGRRSKGVGES
-3403 TGSLAVPTY
+3403 TGKLAVPAY
-3412 GTITSGFG
+3412 GSITSGFG
-3420 YRARPTAGAS
+3420 YRTRPTAGAS
-3430 TYHEGIDIGAA
+3430 AYHEGIDIGAP

-3451 GTVVY
+3451 GTIVY
-3456 TGYNGGYG
+3456 AGYSGGYG
-3464 NQIVVQHSNGMKTY
+3464 NQIVVQHSSGMKTY
-3478 YSHLANI
+3478 YSHLSNI
-3485 GVSPGQRVSKGQYI
+3485 GVSPGQKVRKGQYI

-3514 FRVQVNGSFVN
+3514 FRVQVNGAFVN
-3525 PMKYING
+3525 PMNYING

>member
-72 PQKTQE
+72 NQQAQR

-91 QGQPRASIPETSRS
+91 QGQPRASLPETSRS

-152 DRLTKGAAK
+152 DRLTKGTAK
-161 QKVGGWLSGVGNDS
+161 QYAGSLLIKIGDDS
-175 NIYNETKKDLDDQL
+175 NEYNEFKMTLDDAL
-189 RNGKIN
+189 RDGKIDR
-195 KKTYDANMKA
+195 KTYNANLKA
-205 AMQSD
+205 AQRSD
-210 TRMRRLKNWESS
+210 TRVNRMSDWQST
-222 NQHKAYQE
+222 KAHDIYQKIG
-230 LARKGEKIQ
+230 AKGESLH

-245 IAKGM
+245 IAKGT
-250 KGLNHLQKVAAGAYT
+250 KGLNRAERVAANAYT
-265 SSAQMAMDLAFGPG
+265 SSLEMAGDLAFGPAWFGVMG
-279 ALVSMGV
+279 ARIMG
-286 SVYGNTLHSTKQLV
+286 SSLHSTKNLV

-305 SKKEAEKTAFL
+305 SKREADRNAFL
-316 QASKEVG
+316 QATKEVG
-323 TEALGRG
+323 TEYIGRG
-330 VGLAAELKGAGAPTR
+330 VGLAAELKGAGAPTK

-485 NGNSKQMKAADNKM
+485 NGDSKKMKAVEDNM

-570 AARATAMYDCIDS
+570 AARASAMYDYIDS

-805 KYVAYSSALGQAY
+805 KYVAYSSALGEAY

-825 SIDSAMKLARD
+825 SIDSVMKLARD

-855 KDNGSIGATVRY
+855 KENESIGATVRY
-867 DMADRTSIRNSDR
+867 DVADRTSIRNSDR

-939 NNRSI
+939 NNRPI

-964 AEFADLFKERYVEK
+964 AEFADLFKERYIEK
-978 YGEAA
+978 YGEDT
-983 FNKAIQDRI
+983 FNKTIQDRI
-992 DLYKDSGVNLDR
+992 DLYKDSGVNLDK

-1033 PDLAHSLLYAIKT
+1033 PDLAHSLLYTIKA

-1080 KLLMQAMEHAN
+1080 KLLMKAMEQAN
-1091 ENRVAESEAEARYL
+1091 ENRVTESEAK
-1105 FGGPKADNPKGYVGT
+1105 FSIISGPENDLLVMVDAEKTGIKT
-1120 TMEEDPNFKKAQE
+1120 TENAKSLGNQIRQYFKEHYRGRVLPLGKT
-1133 MKNNSASD
+1133 K
-1141 EEIWAETGWQYNN
+1141 
-1154 GNWRFEID
+1154 
-1162 DTDFDIFFGDADL
+1162 
-1175 RDIPEYKRYQEL
+1175 
-1187 ERKRFSAYVLG
+1187 SAYVRRSAEG
-1198 TKKLTDA
+1198 EYTNSAKKLPF
-1205 EEKEYQNLNDK
+1205 EVYKNKMQ
-1216 WSETAGKQADRLEEG
+1216 AGTELEDLLKAG
-1231 DPVFLDK
+1231 HFL
-1238 MVRDRK
+1238 
-1244 LFMHYPSLKDVRV
+1244 HW
-1257 YTVKDLTGKTN
+1257 
-1268 LAGGADLSNNDLYI
+1268 
-1282 DYNLLYDVD
+1282 
-1291 KLRNV
+1291 
-1296 LLHEVQH
+1296 
-1303 FIQRYEGRN
+1303 
-1312 SGTNPTIA
+1312 NP
-1320 SSIEAYESNQGERE
+1320 
-1334 AQEAGARINMSAEQR
+1334 
-1349 RGNMPRFSIT
+1349 
-1359 GDMSDVERYNE
+1359 
-1370 LKDKSLT
+1370 
-1377 VVQAS
+1377 
-1382 RENLPFTKENF
+1382 
-1393 ASLQNESKV
+1393 
-1402 EAKKAAQNLIREL
+1402 
-1415 GIKGQYETAELDFDV
+1415 
-1430 ELSNGGVRESAQKEM
+1430 
-1445 KIDDKDAFINLST
+1445 DDG
-1458 LFYNLQDVMHDAILI
+1458 
-1473 DKYSDKAYLE
+1473 
-1483 RHPDHK
+1483 RHPEAIRGW
-1489 PNHNIKWTYVL
+1489 NTY
-1500 LSAFAEGIYI
+1500 
-1510 IPTKITVFEYKIDS
+1510 
-1524 APKIHLAIAAKK
+1524 
-1536 IEKTRVIAEPANKGL
+1536 R
-1551 RESAVASSFNVK
+1551 
-1563 LSQFLPLVK
+1563 
-1572 DKALADYIPPQFESE
+1572 
-1587 GKVEDVQGLELGH
+1587 
-1600 GRTDSEGNALTEQQQ
+1600 
-1615 RYFQDSK
+1615 
-1622 VRNVSGNLQI
+1622 
-1632 VYHGTDADFTVFKD
+1632 
-1646 SDSGNYF
+1646 
-1653 TSDKKYAKRYG
+1653 
-1664 KNVDSYYLNIVKP
+1664 
-1677 FDIRKSSVKK
+1677 
-1687 DFEQFVKDGYSNSLH
+1687 
-1702 PSSSK
+1702 
-1707 TEIDE
+1707 
-1712 FIRDG
+1712 
-1717 IDWTEADNLIEWI
+1717 
-1730 EENNKNYDG
+1730 
-1739 LIIKEPDGT
+1739 
-1748 SDSLSYVTFKSNQA
+1748 
-1762 KLIDNKDPSSAQ
+1762 
-1774 DIRFATRHN
+1774 IRFAVKSN
-1783 SILTEDSSG
+1783 SGIKVYSG
-1792 FKVVPATENEFKG
+1792 EIK
-1805 SVIRNEAG
+1805 
-1813 QLERMYI
+1813 
-1820 NAETFAGGDS
+1820 
-1830 RFTSYSVTGDLGS
+1830 
-1843 SLDGMYGYSAHNVLG
+1843 
-1858 EGDDAVYLNVHKPAT
+1858 
-1873 ENDLTIT
+1873 
-1880 RDQLKRLI
+1880 
-1888 RETIERI
+1888 IERI
-1895 AIPGENGEK
+1895 ARGDIFYDITQIKEITDDTYGQWVVAHAVSAGDSTDNVKQKSNAVNEDHKKNKAKQNFALRAPVEETKDLIAVHNATEDNIKGLLNLKGFPMPSIAIIKAAQGHNDYGPYSFVFDKSTIDPQANTDNKVYGGDAWTPTAPQIEYGVKENKAYDEFYSKIHALQRGIPTNQTLNKLSDYDYFNQTLTIAGGLENLKENLFNDEEMRNAFLNTKNEYVYPVIEEVEVKEKPESVELSKYLIKKFGVQTLEEMDSKEGWKSYFSELKEAINEYEKPNKDFPKFVYRNLFRYALKYSKTNGVEIKRVENNEARSAEINKRIDENEYRNWLNSLFSKLTIQEGIYNGKDPYKNNGDRKSFKQLHWDVTLENIVNAMKLQENGETILGSSFKPVAQRKFNSIDEIKADSKRLKSISEEEYKKINDDLSNRYQAIVSRLIDRKNLSEK
-1904 DYSGAWIYNY
+1904 DNYFIARDYVNTNVVDALKESKSAEDIYKYLKKYEAVTKQDAEDIWQLAKETANLPTGYFEAKPGRAVALSEVKAIIAPDDAPADLIQSLKDTGAEVLTYEHDNAEDRTEKLNSLEPLKFAVRSDSDQNDSLPTLDSVIQY
-1914 ANKNDTL
+1914 AND
-1921 ETAAGKAADAII
+1921 
-1933 SADGMTDAY
+1933 
-1942 VLEELYDNANVSSET
+1942 
-1957 EARAFYND
+1957 ND
-1965 VNYYTGIDGI
+1965 VIIDPI
-1975 ISDADDGSQVVI
+1975 
-1987 AFKSEQIKQTANAGE
+1987 
-2002 PGEMPR
+2002 
-2008 VESVLQYAS
+2008 
-2017 DYGYDTD
+2017 
-2024 PVTGEGYPEDAK
+2024 TGEVYSEEAIP
-2036 SRVVKNRDEVMAY
+2036 RVVKIRDEIMEY
-2049 IKNSERNAT
+2049 INSINTDPT
-2058 KLTHDTVL
+2058 KLTHDKIL
-2066 NEKTVKGNIKELVNG
+2066 DEKSVKSSIKELISATTNHSES
-2081 VMDNT
+2081 
-2086 DNTPGEKR
+2086 TPGEIR
-2094 EALDKAMDA
+2094 EMTKFATDA
-2103 ARELWG
+2103 ARKLWNMYKNMGNLEKATSEQLEEFRNYTLSVSHEIIGDINYIVDDQYERYKEL
-2109 IYASTKY
+2109 K
-2116 FTKAKPDDLK
+2116 
-2126 LFRDVAIQTAHDI
+2126 
-2139 VKGAR
+2139 
-2144 YIDDEAYDNYKQVT
+2144 
-2158 SYLKSTRIM
+2158 SYLREVPILLPSSWDREIGGI
-2167 YTAHDA
+2167 A
-2173 ADVDMGDPGSFRR
+2173 AFRR
-2186 KYFGRIRLSKDGVS
+2186 KNFGRMRLVSENSKIEGYGIDEIWPDLVEMMYGNMDS
-2200 LEDVWADI
+2200 MTYKGEDYKHPSEMLREV
-2208 GPMIAF
+2208 
-2214 AEGSDY
+2214 SDY
-2220 VKDDVDHQVILEEIA
+2220 LDDT
-2235 SFLDNSEAYY
+2235 YMY
-2245 DMEADAA
+2245 RDALMDGA
-2252 RLDIERQLAEDIVE
+2252 RLDIERQFAQDLVD
-2266 TVTTNGDPWNSFA
+2266 TVVSNGKPWQSFA
-2279 DKKKAQY
+2279 DKKKAFY
-2286 DERIA
+2286 DERTR
-2291 QLKARQKEAM
+2291 QLKERQKEAM
-2301 REAKD
+2301 REANSKYQE
-2306 KWKEQEKKS
+2306 KLEREKSRHKEQEKKI
-2315 RKKRYEKRRQQK
+2315 RQQGRDRLQKEKDRQREKREAQREKKR
-2327 KERHKNY
+2327 NY
-2334 KERMKSWGHIQKN
+2334 QERMKSWGHIQKN

-2362 GQNIP
+2362 GKNIP

-2384 TKRSAKIEKKK
+2384 TERSAKLEETK

-2403 LRDLRNEIAK
+2403 LRELRNEIAK
-2413 IASEDGTAEFV
+2413 IASEDGTTEFV
-2424 CHPSLFTTMD
+2424 CHPSLFGTMD
-2434 RLVDSLD
+2434 RLVASLD
-2441 GKSLRELNNENLAD
+2441 GKPLREMDNQDLAD
-2455 IDDMLAQIKHMI
+2455 IDDMFAQVKHMI
-2467 AEQNTLFTEGKRQAV
+2467 AEQNTLFAENKRQAV

-2504 TYSGAKGLIR
+2504 TYSGAKGLVR
-2514 HIFNEDMMT
+2514 HLFNEDMMT

-2543 ESFDDYIQKFKQTA
+2543 ESFDDYVRKFKQTA
-2557 DFTTTTFNRFMNV
+2557 DFTTETFSQFMNV

-2576 MEDWKTDKSSQTFK
+2576 LEDWKTDKSAQTFK

-2618 HIMGSGIVLSEVTPG
+2618 HIMGSGIVLSEVTPA
-2633 RKIDE
+2633 RKINA

-2657 VQRII
+2657 VKKIT

-2667 EQRQVADELQGMM
+2667 EQRQVADKLQGMM

-2777 NRVYNYKHRSEET
+2777 NRVYNYKHRNEET
-2790 GLLDGSVKQ
+2790 GVLDGSVKQ

-2824 AQRDDGITQ
+2824 ANRVDGITQ
-2833 AISVSLNRYKRA
+2833 AISVSLNHYKRA

-2865 YYLSPKYFTPDCFTH
+2865 YYLNPKYFTPSCFTH

-2927 GFYGLADDLTWTVI
+2927 GFYGLADDMTWTVI

-2948 IEAKYP
+2948 IEDKYP
-2954 KVKVG
+2954 NVKVG
-2959 SEEYWTLCNR
+2959 SEEYWALCNK

-3017 SIVKAHRMSIDGDR
+3017 SIVKAHRMSLDGDR
-3031 KGAINEMTKVIT
+3031 SGAINEMTKIIT
-3043 VLILNAAT
+3043 VLIANAAT

-3188 TEESEEESIN
+3188 TEEESIN

-3238 YDQELAEIKG
+3238 YDQELAEIKD

-3271 KYVEDGDTA
+3271 KCVEDGDTA
-3280 ALKRMRHIIKDA
+3280 ALKRMRQTIKDA

-3314 INTKDVGKQEA
+3314 INTNDVGKQEA
-3325 LQDYLLHH
+3325 LQDYLLNH

-3357 AQLDDEDAMVKA
+3357 AQMDDEDAMVKA

-3378 TDADVYRLYENR
+3378 TDADAYKLYENR
-3390 NRGGSRSKGSGDS
+3390 NRGGRRSKGVGES
-3403 TGSLAVPTY
+3403 TGKLAVPAY
-3412 GTITSGFG
+3412 GSITSGFG
-3420 YRARPTAGAS
+3420 YRSRPTAGAS
-3430 TYHEGIDIGAA
+3430 AYHEGIDIGAP

-3451 GTVVY
+3451 GTIVY
-3456 TGYNGGYG
+3456 AGYSGGYG
-3464 NQIVVQHSNGMKTY
+3464 NQIVVQHSSGMKTY
-3478 YSHLANI
+3478 YSHLSNI
-3485 GVSPGQRVSKGQYI
+3485 GVSPGQKVRKGQYI

-3514 FRVQVNGSFVN
+3514 FRVQVNGAFVN
-3525 PMKYING
+3525 PMNYING